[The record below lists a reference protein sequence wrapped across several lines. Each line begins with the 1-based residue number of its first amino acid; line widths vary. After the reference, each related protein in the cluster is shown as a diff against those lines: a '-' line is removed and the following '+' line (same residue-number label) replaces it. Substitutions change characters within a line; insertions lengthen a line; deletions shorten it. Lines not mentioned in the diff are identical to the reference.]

1 MSYIVSVIGRPNVGK
16 STLFNRLTQTKKAI
30 IEDIAGVTRDRL
42 YEKVE
47 YKDKFFNLIDTGGIT
62 LEEGDFNK
70 DIKVQAEIA
79 IDESDLILFIVDG
92 KSMITKED
100 EQVAQ
105 ILRQSKKE
113 VVLVINKVD
122 NSKVKDNIYDFY
134 TLGFET
140 LIPISAEHGVGTFDI
155 LEHIYPKIPLEL
167 EEEDDTINF
176 SLIGRPNVGKS
187 SLFNAIIGEERS
199 IVSDVE
205 GTTRDSIDTEFTY
218 EDNKFKIIDTAG
230 IRKRGKIYE
239 SIEKYSVLRALKSI
253 EKSDIILWV
262 IDSNFGLVEQDK
274 RVLGYALDLRKP
286 IVVLVNKWDL
296 IKKESNTQ
304 AKHEQELKA
313 KMPFIKD
320 SHFIY
325 TSAINNKGIKHII
338 PSIVDLYNKY
348 TKEFSTSQVNNVLN
362 DAVMAKVPPSY
373 KGKPIK
379 FYYATQ
385 IGSKPPRFLFFV
397 NNKEIIHFT
406 YKRYLENYFKNAFG
420 LEGIKLKFQ
429 FKNRDESD
437 EF

>member
-187 SLFNAIIGEERS
+187 SLFNAIIGEDRS

-230 IRKRGKIYE
+230 IRKRGKVYE

-262 IDSNFGLVEQDK
+262 IDSDFGLVEQDK

-338 PSIVDLYNKY
+338 PSIVDLYDKY